1 MSSVQLPPPRLPNAP
16 EEYEQSFMADLIRS
30 LELFISQETNPGEMR
45 GTKLTLTDLP
55 SSDSG
60 LEAGSLYRIGNNV
73 KISLLDVAVP
83 DSLSATLSVGSV
95 TVTVT

>member
-1 MSSVQLPPPRLPNAP
+1 MRHAV
-16 EEYEQSFMADLIRS
+16 
-30 LELFISQETNPGEMR
+30 ELFISQETNPGEMR

-55 SSDSG
+55 SSESG